1 MSSFATVL
9 RSARCLRG
17 VVCGAFLVAAA
28 LASPNAPAQAADQ
41 CEDPRKAI
49 GLSRIVEIDAAN
61 GPLFGHATHFTRE
74 PNFLR
79 PKEVVLTFDDGPVP
93 WITRSI
99 LATLA
104 RHCTRATFFPVGR
117 MAIAYPTVV
126 REVLDHG
133 HAVGSHTWSHPFRMP
148 RMKKASALLEI
159 DKGFAAVALAAG
171 RPIAPFFR
179 FPGLNDS
186 PELLEHLAGRGAATF
201 TVDVV
206 SEDSYLDD
214 ADEIVRRTLE
224 RAAARNGGILLFHDI
239 KPATARALPVILE
252 RLKERGFT
260 VVHMVSRM
268 PYRGPDTF
276 DAELRPRLGKAIA
289 HAEGVA
295 AAEPESGLAHPLD
308 GLKSKV
314 PFFGAIPPVVIANP
328 GLPVTTLVPERRQH
342 QRRAGGKDATRKPAL
357 PVGLSEGPRP
367 PPDSI
372 PIDAAAGTAKT
383 AGATP
388 RRTP

>member
-1 MSSFATVL
+1 MSRFVTVL
-9 RSARCLRG
+9 RVCGRLRG
-17 VVCGAFLVAAA
+17 ALAGAVVVVAALTQISKSA
-28 LASPNAPAQAADQ
+28 LAADQ
-41 CEDPRKAI
+41 CEAPRKAI
-49 GLSRIVEIDAAN
+49 GVARVVEIDATN

-117 MAIAYPTVV
+117 MAIAYPAVV

-133 HAVGSHTWSHPFRMP
+133 HSVGSHTWSHPFRMP

-171 RPIAPFFR
+171 RPVAPFFR

-186 PELLEHLAGRGAATF
+186 PELLDHLAGRGAATF

-214 ADEIVRRTLE
+214 ADEIIRRTLD
-224 RAAARNGGILLFHDI
+224 RASARNGGILLFHDI

-328 GLPVTTLVPERRQH
+328 GLPVTTLAPERRQH
-342 QRRAGGKDATRKPAL
+342 QRRAGSKDNPRKPAL
-357 PVGLSEGPRP
+357 PVGLGEGPRP
-367 PPDSI
+367 SQGNRPSEVAPET
-372 PIDAAAGTAKT
+372 ARTAGTT
-383 AGATP
+383 T